1 MENLRIFKVFFF
13 ASSKCDFH
21 FSPSKLHFS
30 HFFFFVRESF
40 SFFFCIHT
48 PHTSITGKVSVCTR
62 CYHYLCKYI
71 NNGEDLVTKIIA
83 KNDEIMLTASVS
95 LNVMRWKYFSILNK
109 FSKTVKRGNVHDDL
123 TALVTMIKLKQTISI
138 WLNYRKQILSL
149 ENSWK
154 IFFFFFFSDSI
165 SSLWTWD
172 SMISILFFCLRE
184 KVFCVVMSLSS

>member
-1 MENLRIFKVFFF
+1 M
-13 ASSKCDFH
+13 
-21 FSPSKLHFS
+21 
-30 HFFFFVRESF
+30 
-40 SFFFCIHT
+40 
-48 PHTSITGKVSVCTR
+48 CTR

-154 IFFFFFFSDSI
+154 IFFFFFSP
-165 SSLWTWD
+165 
-172 SMISILFFCLRE
+172 ILFRPCEHEIPWSRFFSFAYE
-184 KVFCVVMSLSS
+184 KKCFVLLWASHRNSFYVSSVNDIVNKSAVVAASFGISHHNHII